1 MKTFDFA
8 PYGDVKRTIKY
19 LDRTIDFETGTFQV
33 QRIGVNPIITFEAT
47 YQGTAKRI
55 SEIEDFYNEHRK
67 SERFYFIYNKEQY
80 TCQFTSDFAST
91 DSFGYVRGETGN
103 IRVIV
108 KKQVTLTMRV
118 CNDLNVT
125 IVDENNNPTSTKV
138 NIISKKMI
146 TDLYEGDNQ

>member
-1 MKTFDFA
+1 MKTFDFQ

-67 SERFYFIYNKEQY
+67 SERFLFSYDGINY

-91 DSFGYVRGETGN
+91 DSFGYIRGETGN
-103 IRVIV
+103 IKAVV
-108 KKQVTLTMRV
+108 KKQVTLTMRA
-118 CNDLNVT
+118 
-125 IVDENNNPTSTKV
+125 V
-138 NIISKKMI
+138 N
-146 TDLYEGDNQ
+146 L